1 MTIRFKVLM
10 AAMTAVLALSFAV
23 GTANALRS
31 LSISGPTTLT
41 LNGQLTFTSSAGSVE
56 CNATITKTVSRT
68 IPKIDHIL
76 IGKITRVDVERTIP
90 SRTCRASFSRL
101 NNIEIPRLER
111 EETARILKG
120 VILGTLPR
128 ITGIL
133 FLVER
138 FLASFE
144 TDFTG
149 TCPYESPARGLP
161 VLAPVEARG
170 DIGRLRLEPN
180 AAVRLEPH
188 GLFCPATGE
197 LLGEMTP
204 LQTTNVR
211 LI

>member
-1 MTIRFKVLM
+1 MTIHRK
-10 AAMTAVLALSFAV
+10 AWITAVLAALMLTCAV
-23 GTANALRS
+23 GTVHALRS

-41 LNGQLTFTSSAGSVE
+41 LNGRLTIASGAGTIE
-56 CNATITKTVSRT
+56 CNVTMTNTISRT

-76 IGKITRVDVERTIP
+76 VGKVTRVDVERTIP
-90 SRTCRASFSRL
+90 SATCRSSFSRL
-101 NNIEIPRLER
+101 NSIAIPGLER

-138 FLASFE
+138 FQWSFT
-144 TDFTG
+144 TDLTG
-149 TCPYESPARGLP
+149 TCAYESPERGLP
-161 VLAPVEARG
+161 ILAAIEARG
-170 DIGRLRLEPN
+170 NISRLRIEPN
-180 AAVRLEPH
+180 ASV
-188 GLFCPATGE
+188 GLRENGFFCPAALE
-197 LLGEMTP
+197 LLGELTP